1 MQSLI
6 KPIVLGITLV
16 LLVTLAPKLRFLL
29 NDSTAKDLN
38 RPPVIVV
45 EPKCDVSQGSCL
57 VALNMTRSLSFSY
70 LAGAA
75 GNAPRESASTFSFL
89 STVVSGDTPQALQ
102 LRIEGRD
109 MFMGVVDRTF
119 LQQPDLSYV
128 VNEVLLPACSIDP
141 DMVWLLTINADYDDQ
156 TYQVVFSIRNLY
168 H

>member
-6 KPIVLGITLV
+6 KPFVLGITLV

-29 NDSTAKDLN
+29 NDSTAIDLN
-38 RPPVIVV
+38 RPPVFVV

-70 LAGAA
+70 LAGE
-75 GNAPRESASTFSFL
+75 GNASKGNTGTFSFS